1 MASVT
6 SLTASV
12 HQRLATA
19 LSATLPTAD
28 ADPLLRRSDRADYQ
42 ANGILALAKKAK
54 ANPRE
59 LATQVVAR
67 VESGELIGE
76 IEVSG
81 PGFLNITLTD
91 RAITQ
96 NLAARY
102 ADDTG
107 RLGVPTAERPGTTV
121 IDYAQPNVAKEMHV
135 GHLRSAVIG
144 DAVVQIL
151 EFTGE
156 NVVRRH
162 HIGDWGTQFGMLIQY
177 LDEHPHEL
185 DHKDARVSG
194 EEAMSNLDRLY
205 KAARKLFDS
214 DEEFKTRA
222 RRRVVDLQAGDPH
235 TLATWQK
242 FVDESKIYFFS
253 VFEKLDMEVRDADI
267 VGESGYNDMLDE
279 TCRLLEESGVAVR
292 SEGALCVFFDD
303 VKGPD
308 GNPVPLIVKKS
319 DGGYGYAATDLSAIR
334 DRVFHLKANSLLYVV
349 DARQSLHFK
358 MVFET
363 ARRAG
368 WLNDD
373 DVKAFQLAFGTVLGK
388 DGKPFKTREGE
399 TIRLVDLLDEAI
411 DRATAVVREKA
422 EKVGLTEEEIV
433 ENGRYVGIGAVKYAD
448 LSTSAV
454 RDYKFDLDQMVSLN
468 GDTSVYLQYAYARI
482 QSILRKA
489 GEAGP
494 AAHPEL
500 ELAPAERALGLHLDQ
515 FGEAVAEVAESYEPH
530 KLAAYLFRLATLLT
544 SFYDQCPVLK
554 AESPAQVENR
564 LFLVDLTARTLH
576 RGMALLATRT
586 PSPHAP
592 PPGYRPPA
600 AGRVALRHP
609 RPGRCR
615 CLPLQSL
622 AWRPFP
628 IRCPSW
634 RPTRAGVCSG
644 LNSRFRRGG

>member
-6 SLTASV
+6 SLSDSVQQHLAS
-12 HQRLATA
+12 A
-19 LSATLPTAD
+19 LSATRPEAAG

-42 ANGILALAKKAK
+42 ANGILALAKKTK

-59 LATQVVAR
+59 LAAEVVSH
-67 VESGELIGE
+67 VVTGDVIQDV
-76 IEVSG
+76 EVSG
-81 PGFLNITLTD
+81 PGFLNITVAD
-91 RAITQ
+91 RAITA

-107 RLGVPTAERPGTTV
+107 RLGVPYADAPGTTV

-144 DAVVQIL
+144 DSVTKLL

-185 DHKDARVSG
+185 DHKAGQVTG

-235 TLATWQK
+235 TLAMWQK

-253 VFEKLDMEVRDADI
+253 VFEKLDMEIRDADI
-267 VGESGYNDMLDE
+267 VGESGYNDMLAE

-308 GNPVPLIVKKS
+308 GKPVPLIVQKS

-334 DRVFHLKANSLLYVV
+334 DRVFHLKADTLLYVV
-349 DARQSLHFK
+349 DARQALHFK

-373 DVKAFQLAFGTVLGK
+373 VTAVQLAFGTVLGK
-388 DGKPFKTREGE
+388 DGKPFKTRAGE
-399 TIRLVDLLDEAI
+399 TVRLVDLLDEAI
-411 DRATAVVREKA
+411 DRASAVVREKA
-422 EKVGLTEEEIV
+422 QDLSEEEIA
-433 ENGRYVGIGAVKYAD
+433 ERGAQVGIGAVKYAD
-448 LSTSAV
+448 LSTSAN

-489 GEAGP
+489 GEVRP

-500 ELAPAERALGLHLDQ
+500 ALTAAERALGLHLDA
-515 FGEAVAEVAESYEPH
+515 FAATVAEAAAEYAPH
-530 KLAAYLFRLATLLT
+530 KLAAYLYQLASLYT
-544 SFYDQCPVLK
+544 SFYDKCPVLK
-554 AESPAQVENR
+554 AETPEQVANR
-564 LFLVDLTARTLH
+564 LFLCDVTARTL
-576 RGMALLATRT
+576 RQGMALLGIRT
-586 PSPHAP
+586 PE
-592 PPGYRPPA
+592 R
-600 AGRVALRHP
+600 L
-609 RPGRCR
+609 
-615 CLPLQSL
+615 
-622 AWRPFP
+622 
-628 IRCPSW
+628 
-634 RPTRAGVCSG
+634 
-644 LNSRFRRGG
+644 

>member
-12 HQRLATA
+12 NARLAAA
-19 LSATLPTAD
+19 LASALPDAD
-28 ADPLLRRSDRADYQ
+28 GVDPLLRRSDRADYQ

-67 VESGELIGE
+67 VESGELIKD

-91 RAITQ
+91 GAITE

-156 NVVRRH
+156 DVIRRH

-185 DHKDARVSG
+185 DHKEGEDLQKSG
-194 EEAMSNLDRLY
+194 EQAMSNLDRLY
-205 KAARKLFDS
+205 KTARKLFDS

-253 VFEKLDMEVRDADI
+253 VFEKLDMEIRDADI
-267 VGESGYNDMLDE
+267 VGESGYNDMLAE
-279 TCRLLEESGVAVR
+279 TCRLLEEQGVAVR

-303 VKGPD
+303 IKGPD
-308 GNPVPLIVKKS
+308 GNPVPLIVQKS

-334 DRVFHLKANSLLYVV
+334 DRVFSLKANSLLYVV

-368 WLNDD
+368 WLNDG

-399 TIRLVDLLDEAI
+399 TVRLVDLLDEAI
-411 DRATAVVREKA
+411 DRATTVVREKA

-489 GEAGP
+489 GEARP
-494 AAHPEL
+494 TAHPEL

-515 FGEAVAEVAESYEPH
+515 FGETVAEVAESYEPH
-530 KLAAYLFRLATLLT
+530 KLAAYLFKLATLLT
-544 SFYDQCPVLK
+544 TFYDQCLVLK
-554 AESPAQVENR
+554 ADTPAQMENR
-564 LFLVDLTARTLH
+564 LFLIDLTARTLH
-576 RGMALLATRT
+576 RGMALLGIRT
-586 PSPHAP
+586 PDK
-592 PPGYRPPA
+592 
-600 AGRVALRHP
+600 L
-609 RPGRCR
+609 
-615 CLPLQSL
+615 
-622 AWRPFP
+622 
-628 IRCPSW
+628 
-634 RPTRAGVCSG
+634 
-644 LNSRFRRGG
+644 

>member
-6 SLTASV
+6 SLRDSVQQHLAS
-12 HQRLATA
+12 A
-19 LSATLPTAD
+19 LSAALPEAAG

-59 LATQVVAR
+59 LATQVV
-67 VESGELIGE
+67 SGIVTGE
-76 IEVSG
+76 VIADVEVSG
-81 PGFLNITLTD
+81 PGFLNITVAD
-91 RAITQ
+91 KAITE

-107 RLGVPTAERPGTTV
+107 RLGVPYAAHPGTTV

-144 DAVVQIL
+144 DAMVRLL

-185 DHKDARVSG
+185 DHKESEVSG

-205 KAARKLFDS
+205 KTARKLFDS

-222 RRRVVDLQAGDPH
+222 RRRVVDLQAGDEK
-235 TLATWQK
+235 TLAIWQK

-253 VFEKLDMEVRDADI
+253 VFEKLDMEVRDPDI
-267 VGESGYNDMLDE
+267 VGESGYNDMLAE

-303 VKGPD
+303 IKGPE
-308 GNPVPLIVKKS
+308 GNPVPLIVQKS

-334 DRVFHLKANSLLYVV
+334 DRVFNLKATTLLYVV
-349 DARQSLHFK
+349 DARQALHFR

-373 DVKAFQLAFGTVLGK
+373 VTAVQLAFGTVLGK

-399 TIRLVDLLDEAI
+399 TVKLEGLLDEAVE
-411 DRATAVVREKA
+411 RATAVVREKA
-422 EKVGLTEEEIV
+422 EKVGLTEDEIV
-433 ENGRYVGIGAVKYAD
+433 ENGRYVGVGAVKYAD

-468 GDTSVYLQYAYARI
+468 GDTSVYLQYAYARV

-489 GEAGP
+489 GEARP

-500 ELAPAERALGLHLDQ
+500 ALAPAERALGLHLDQ
-515 FGEAVAEVAESYEPH
+515 FAETVLEVAAAREPH
-530 KLAAYLFRLATLLT
+530 KMAAYLYQLASLLT
-544 SFYDQCPVLK
+544 TFYDQCPVLK
-554 AESPAQVENR
+554 ADSPAQVANR

-576 RGMALLATRT
+576 EGMALLGIRT
-586 PSPHAP
+586 P
-592 PPGYRPPA
+592 GK
-600 AGRVALRHP
+600 L
-609 RPGRCR
+609 
-615 CLPLQSL
+615 
-622 AWRPFP
+622 
-628 IRCPSW
+628 
-634 RPTRAGVCSG
+634 
-644 LNSRFRRGG
+644 

>member
-6 SLTASV
+6 SLSHSV
-12 HQRLATA
+12 EQRLASA
-19 LSATLPTAD
+19 LSATLPEAAG
-28 ADPLLRRSDRADYQ
+28 ADPLLRRSDRADFQ

-59 LATQVVAR
+59 LATRVVAQVVTGD
-67 VESGELIGE
+67 VIGE

-81 PGFLNITLTD
+81 PGFLNVTVTD
-91 RAITQ
+91 KAITE

-102 ADDTG
+102 ADTA
-107 RLGVPTAERPGTTV
+107 RLGVPHAAHPGTTV
-121 IDYAQPNVAKEMHV
+121 VDYAQPNVAKEMHV

-144 DAVVQIL
+144 DAVVQLL

-156 NVVRRH
+156 SVVRRH

-185 DHKDARVSG
+185 DHKDADGVSG

-205 KAARKLFDS
+205 KAARKLFDA

-222 RRRVVDLQAGDPH
+222 RRRVVDLQAGDPQ
-235 TLATWQK
+235 TLAIWQK

-253 VFEKLDMEVRDADI
+253 VFDKLDMEISDPDI
-267 VGESGYNDMLDE
+267 VGESGYNDMLHE

-292 SEGALCVFFDD
+292 SDGALCVFFDD
-303 VKGPD
+303 IKGPD
-308 GNPVPLIVKKS
+308 GNPVPLIVQKS
-319 DGGYGYAATDLSAIR
+319 DGGFGYAATDLSAIR
-334 DRVFHLKANSLLYVV
+334 DRVFNLKADTLLYVV

-373 DVKAFQLAFGTVLGK
+373 VTARQLAFGTVLGK

-399 TIRLVDLLDEAI
+399 TVKLVDLLDEAVE
-411 DRATAVVREKA
+411 RATAVVAEKR
-422 EKVGLTEEEIV
+422 EKVGLTDEEVV
-433 ENGRYVGIGAVKYAD
+433 ENGRFVGVGAVKYAD

-482 QSILRKA
+482 QSILRKSEDA
-489 GEAGP
+489 RP
-494 AAHPEL
+494 VAHPEL
-500 ELAPAERALGLHLDQ
+500 ALAPAERALGLHLDQ
-515 FGEAVAEVAESYEPH
+515 FAETVLEAAAAYEPH
-530 KLAAYLFRLATLLT
+530 KLAAYLYQLASLLT
-544 SFYDQCPVLK
+544 TFYDQCPVLK
-554 AESPAQVENR
+554 AETPELKENR
-564 LFLVDLTARTLH
+564 LFLIDLTARTLH
-576 RGMALLATRT
+576 RGMALLGIRT
-586 PSPHAP
+586 PEK
-592 PPGYRPPA
+592 
-600 AGRVALRHP
+600 L
-609 RPGRCR
+609 
-615 CLPLQSL
+615 
-622 AWRPFP
+622 
-628 IRCPSW
+628 
-634 RPTRAGVCSG
+634 
-644 LNSRFRRGG
+644 

>member
-6 SLTASV
+6 SLTAHV
-12 HQRLATA
+12 HQRLAAALTA
-19 LSATLPTAD
+19 ALPETAP

-54 ANPRE
+54 ANPRD
-59 LATQVVAR
+59 LAAQVVDR
-67 VESGELIGE
+67 IVKGDVIKD

-81 PGFLNITLTD
+81 PGFLNITITD
-91 RAITQ
+91 RAITE
-96 NLAARY
+96 NLAARATDP
-102 ADDTG
+102 AD
-107 RLGVPTAERPGTTV
+107 RLGVPFLETPGTTV

-151 EFTGE
+151 EFVGE
-156 NVVRRH
+156 TVVRRH

-185 DHKDARVSG
+185 DHQAAEAGAVTG
-194 EEAMSNLDRLY
+194 EEAMSNLNRLY
-205 KAARKLFDS
+205 KAARTHFDS

-253 VFEKLDMEVRDADI
+253 VFEKLDMEIQDADI

-279 TCRLLEESGVAVR
+279 TCRLLEEAGVAVW

-334 DRVFHLKANSLLYVV
+334 NRVFDLKADNLIYVV

-368 WLNDD
+368 WLNGDA
-373 DVKAFQLAFGTVLGK
+373 KAEQLAFGTVLGK

-422 EKVGLTEEEIV
+422 GKMGLTEDEIV

-468 GDTSVYLQYAYARI
+468 GDTSVYLQYAYARSR
-482 QSILRKA
+482 SILRKA
-489 GEAGP
+489 GDARP
-494 AAHPEL
+494 LAHPEL
-500 ELAPAERALGLHLDQ
+500 ALAPAERALGLHLDQ
-515 FGEAVAEVAESYEPH
+515 FGELLLDVASGYEPH
-530 KLAAYLFRLATLLT
+530 KLAAYLYQLASHLT
-544 SFYDQCPVLK
+544 TFYDQCHVLSDANPK
-554 AESPAQVENR
+554 EVVENR

-576 RGMALLATRT
+576 QGMALLGIRT
-586 PSPHAP
+586 PD
-592 PPGYRPPA
+592 R
-600 AGRVALRHP
+600 L
-609 RPGRCR
+609 
-615 CLPLQSL
+615 
-622 AWRPFP
+622 
-628 IRCPSW
+628 
-634 RPTRAGVCSG
+634 
-644 LNSRFRRGG
+644 

>member
-6 SLTASV
+6 SLSDSVQQHLAS
-12 HQRLATA
+12 A
-19 LSATLPTAD
+19 LSATLPEAAG

-59 LATQVVAR
+59 LATQVVSQ
-67 VESGELIGE
+67 VVTGDVIKE

-81 PGFLNITLTD
+81 PGFLNVTVAD
-91 RAITQ
+91 RAITE

-102 ADDTG
+102 ADETG
-107 RLGVPTAERPGTTV
+107 RLGVPTAANAGTTV

-144 DAVVQIL
+144 DAVVQLL

-156 NVVRRH
+156 SVVRRH

-185 DHKDARVSG
+185 DHKAAQVTG

-205 KAARKLFDS
+205 KAARKKFDS

-222 RRRVVDLQAGDPH
+222 RRRVVDLQAGEPH
-235 TLATWQK
+235 TLAMWQK

-253 VFEKLDMEVRDADI
+253 VFEKLDMEIRDPDI
-267 VGESGYNDMLDE
+267 VGESGYNDMLAE

-303 VKGPD
+303 IKGPD
-308 GNPVPLIVKKS
+308 GNPVPLIVQKS

-334 DRVFHLKANSLLYVV
+334 DRVFNLKANTLLYVV
-349 DARQSLHFK
+349 DARQALHFK

-373 DVKAFQLAFGTVLGK
+373 VTAVQLAFGTVLGK

-399 TIRLVDLLDEAI
+399 TVRLVDLLDEAI
-411 DRATAVVREKA
+411 DRASAVVREKA
-422 EKVGLTEEEIV
+422 QDLSEEEIT
-433 ENGRYVGIGAVKYAD
+433 ERGTQVGIGAVKYAD
-448 LSTSAV
+448 LSTSAN

-489 GEAGP
+489 GALRP
-494 AAHPEL
+494 VAHPEL
-500 ELAPAERALGLHLDQ
+500 ELAEAERALGLHADA
-515 FGEAVAEVAESYEPH
+515 FGETVAEAASEYAPH
-530 KLAAYLFRLATLLT
+530 KLAAYLYQLASLYTT
-544 SFYDQCPVLK
+544 FYDKCPVLK
-554 AESPAQVENR
+554 AETEEQVENR
-564 LFLVDLTARTLH
+564 LFLCDVTARTLH
-576 RGMALLATRT
+576 QGMALLGIRT
-586 PSPHAP
+586 PEK
-592 PPGYRPPA
+592 
-600 AGRVALRHP
+600 L
-609 RPGRCR
+609 
-615 CLPLQSL
+615 
-622 AWRPFP
+622 
-628 IRCPSW
+628 
-634 RPTRAGVCSG
+634 
-644 LNSRFRRGG
+644 

>member
-1 MASVT
+1 MGYWAFLAVTASEFPEPEQNGSHSMASVT

-12 HQRLATA
+12 HQRLADA
-19 LSATLPTAD
+19 LSAALPEAGS
-28 ADPLLRRSDRADYQ
+28 ADPLLRRSDRADFQ

-67 VESGELIGE
+67 VESGDVIKD

-81 PGFLNITLTD
+81 PGFLNITITD
-91 RAITQ
+91 RAITE
-96 NLAARY
+96 NLAERY
-102 ADDTG
+102 ADGG
-107 RLGVPTAERPGTTV
+107 RLGVPLAEHPGTTV

-185 DHKDARVSG
+185 DHKDAQVSG

-205 KAARKLFDS
+205 KTARKLFDS

-222 RRRVVDLQAGDPH
+222 RRRVVDLQAGDPA
-235 TLATWQK
+235 TLASWQK

-253 VFEKLDMEVRDADI
+253 VFEKLDMEIRDPDI

-334 DRVFHLKANSLLYVV
+334 DRVFNLKANSLIYVV

-368 WLNDD
+368 WLSD
-373 DVKAFQLAFGTVLGK
+373 DVKAHQLAFGTVLGK

-411 DRATAVVREKA
+411 DRATTVVREKA
-422 EKVGLTEEEIV
+422 EKVGLSEQEIV

-489 GEAGP
+489 GEARP
-494 AAHPEL
+494 VAHPEL
-500 ELAPAERALGLHLDQ
+500 ELAPAERELGLHLDR
-515 FGEAVAEVAESYEPH
+515 FGETLAEVAAGYEPH
-530 KLAAYLFRLATLLT
+530 KLAAYLYQLASLLT
-544 SFYDQCPVLK
+544 TFYDKCQVLSDDNPT
-554 AESPAQVENR
+554 EVVENR
-564 LFLVDLTARTLH
+564 LFLVDLTARTLQQ
-576 RGMALLATRT
+576 GMALLGIRT
-586 PSPHAP
+586 PE
-592 PPGYRPPA
+592 R
-600 AGRVALRHP
+600 L
-609 RPGRCR
+609 
-615 CLPLQSL
+615 
-622 AWRPFP
+622 
-628 IRCPSW
+628 
-634 RPTRAGVCSG
+634 
-644 LNSRFRRGG
+644 

>member
-1 MASVT
+1 MAPVT
-6 SLTASV
+6 SLSDSV
-12 HQRLATA
+12 QQHLATA
-19 LSATLPTAD
+19 LSAALPDAGS
-28 ADPLLRRSDRADYQ
+28 ADPLLRRSDRADFQ

-59 LATQVVAR
+59 LATQVVSQVVAGD
-67 VESGELIGE
+67 VIKE

-81 PGFLNITLTD
+81 PGFLNITISD
-91 RAITQ
+91 RAITE

-102 ADDTG
+102 ADAD
-107 RLGVPTAERPGTTV
+107 RLGVPFAERPGTTV

-156 NVVRRH
+156 SVVRRH

-185 DHKDARVSG
+185 DHKAAEVTG

-205 KAARKLFDS
+205 KAARGLFDS

-222 RRRVVDLQAGDPH
+222 RRRVVDLQAGEPK
-235 TLATWQK
+235 TLAMWQK

-253 VFEKLDMEVRDADI
+253 VFEKLDMEVRDPDI
-267 VGESGYNDMLDE
+267 VGESGYNDMLAE

-292 SEGALCVFFDD
+292 SEGALCVFFED

-308 GNPVPLIVKKS
+308 GKPVPLIVQKS

-334 DRVFHLKANSLLYVV
+334 DRVFNLKANTLLYVV
-349 DARQSLHFK
+349 DARQALHFR

-373 DVKAFQLAFGTVLGK
+373 VKAQQLAFGTVLGK
-388 DGKPFKTREGE
+388 DGKPFKTRAGE
-399 TIRLVDLLDEAI
+399 TVKLQDLLDEAV
-411 DRATAVVREKA
+411 DRATTVVREKA
-422 EKVGLTEEEIV
+422 EKVGLSEREIV

-489 GEAGP
+489 GEARP
-494 AAHPEL
+494 TAHPEL
-500 ELAPAERALGLHLDQ
+500 ELAPAERAMGLHLDQ
-515 FGEAVAEVAESYEPH
+515 FAETVLEVASAYEPH
-530 KLAAYLFRLATLLT
+530 KLAAYLYQLATLLT
-544 SFYDQCPVLK
+544 TFYDQCPVLK
-554 AESPAQVENR
+554 AETPQQMENR

-576 RGMALLATRT
+576 RGMALLGIRT
-586 PSPHAP
+586 PE
-592 PPGYRPPA
+592 R
-600 AGRVALRHP
+600 L
-609 RPGRCR
+609 
-615 CLPLQSL
+615 
-622 AWRPFP
+622 
-628 IRCPSW
+628 
-634 RPTRAGVCSG
+634 
-644 LNSRFRRGG
+644 

>member
-6 SLTASV
+6 SLSDNVQQHLAS
-12 HQRLATA
+12 A
-19 LSATLPTAD
+19 LSATLPEAAG
-28 ADPLLRRSDRADYQ
+28 ADPLLRRSDRADFQ

-59 LATQVVAR
+59 LATQVVSR
-67 VESGELIGE
+67 VVTGDVIKDV
-76 IEVSG
+76 EVSG
-81 PGFLNITLTD
+81 PGFLNITIAD
-91 RAITQ
+91 RAITR

-102 ADDTG
+102 ADETG
-107 RLGVPTAERPGTTV
+107 RLGVPLAEHPGTTV

-144 DAVVQIL
+144 DSVVQLL

-185 DHKDARVSG
+185 DHKDAQVTG

-205 KAARKLFDS
+205 KAARKKFDS

-222 RRRVVDLQAGDPH
+222 RRRVVDLQAGDEH
-235 TLATWQK
+235 TLAMWQK

-253 VFEKLDMEVRDADI
+253 VFEKLDMEIQDADI
-267 VGESGYNDMLDE
+267 VGESGYNDMLAE

-303 VKGPD
+303 IKGPD
-308 GNPVPLIVKKS
+308 GNPVPLIVQKS

-334 DRVFHLKANSLLYVV
+334 DRVFNLKANTLLYVV
-349 DARQSLHFK
+349 DARQALHFR

-373 DVKAFQLAFGTVLGK
+373 VTAVQLAFGTVLGK

-399 TIRLVDLLDEAI
+399 TVRLVDLLDEAI
-411 DRATAVVREKA
+411 DRASAVVREKA
-422 EKVGLTEEEIV
+422 QDLSEEEIA
-433 ENGRYVGIGAVKYAD
+433 ERGAQVGIGAVKYAD
-448 LSTSAV
+448 LSTSAN

-489 GEAGP
+489 GEVRAT
-494 AAHPEL
+494 AHPEL
-500 ELAPAERALGLHLDQ
+500 GLHEAERALGLHLDS
-515 FGEAVAEVAESYEPH
+515 FGETVREAAAEYAPH
-530 KLAAYLFRLATLLT
+530 KLAAYLYQLASLFT
-544 SFYDQCPVLK
+544 SFYDKCPVIK
-554 AESPAQVENR
+554 PQPPRDVAENR
-564 LFLVDLTARTLH
+564 LFLSDLTARTLH
-576 RGMALLATRT
+576 QGMALLGIRT
-586 PSPHAP
+586 PEK
-592 PPGYRPPA
+592 
-600 AGRVALRHP
+600 L
-609 RPGRCR
+609 
-615 CLPLQSL
+615 
-622 AWRPFP
+622 
-628 IRCPSW
+628 
-634 RPTRAGVCSG
+634 
-644 LNSRFRRGG
+644 

>member
-6 SLTASV
+6 SLSDSV
-12 HQRLATA
+12 HQRLAAA
-19 LSATLPTAD
+19 LSAALPQAGS
-28 ADPLLRRSDRADYQ
+28 ADPLLRRSDRADFQ
-42 ANGILALAKKAK
+42 ANGILALAKKEK

-59 LATQVVAR
+59 LATQVVSG
-67 VESGELIGE
+67 VESGELIKDV
-76 IEVSG
+76 EVSG

-91 RAITQ
+91 SAITR

-107 RLGVPTAERPGTTV
+107 RLGVPHTEQPGTTV
-121 IDYAQPNVAKEMHV
+121 VDYAQPNVAKEMHV

-144 DAVVQIL
+144 DAVVKLL

-177 LDEHPHEL
+177 LEEHPHEL
-185 DHKDARVSG
+185 DHKADEVSG

-205 KAARKLFDS
+205 KAARKLFDA

-222 RRRVVDLQAGDPH
+222 RRRVVDLQAGDPQ

-253 VFEKLDMEVRDADI
+253 VFEKLDMEIRDADI
-267 VGESGYNDMLDE
+267 VGESGYNDMLAE

-303 VKGPD
+303 IKGPD
-308 GNPVPLIVKKS
+308 GNPVPLIVQKS

-334 DRVFHLKANSLLYVV
+334 DRVFNLKANSIIYVV

-363 ARRAG
+363 ARKAG
-368 WLNDD
+368 WLGE
-373 DVKAFQLAFGTVLGK
+373 DVKAHQLAFGTVLGK

-399 TIRLVDLLDEAI
+399 TVRLVDLLDEAI
-411 DRATAVVREKA
+411 DRASAVVREKA
-422 EKVGLTEEEIV
+422 QDLSEAEIAERGAQVGV
-433 ENGRYVGIGAVKYAD
+433 GAVKYAD
-448 LSTSAV
+448 LSTSAN

-489 GEAGP
+489 GEARP

-500 ELAPAERALGLHLDQ
+500 ELHEAERALGLHLDA
-515 FGEAVAEVAESYEPH
+515 FGDTVFEAAAEYAPH
-530 KLAAYLFRLATLLT
+530 KLTAYLYQLASLYTT
-544 SFYDQCPVLK
+544 FYDKCPVLK
-554 AESPAQVENR
+554 AETPEQIENR
-564 LFLVDLTARTLH
+564 LFLCDVTARTLH
-576 RGMALLATRT
+576 RGMDLLGIRT
-586 PSPHAP
+586 PE
-592 PPGYRPPA
+592 R
-600 AGRVALRHP
+600 L
-609 RPGRCR
+609 
-615 CLPLQSL
+615 
-622 AWRPFP
+622 
-628 IRCPSW
+628 
-634 RPTRAGVCSG
+634 
-644 LNSRFRRGG
+644 

>member
-6 SLTASV
+6 SLSDSVQQQLAS
-12 HQRLATA
+12 A
-19 LSATLPTAD
+19 LSATLPEAAG
-28 ADPLLRRSDRADYQ
+28 ADPLLRRSDRADFQ

-59 LATQVVAR
+59 LAAQVVSR
-67 VESGELIGE
+67 VTTGAVIKDV
-76 IEVSG
+76 EVSG
-81 PGFLNITLTD
+81 PGFLNLTISD
-91 RAITQ
+91 RAITE

-102 ADDTG
+102 ADETG
-107 RLGVPTAERPGTTV
+107 RLGVPYAAHPGTTV

-144 DAVVQIL
+144 DSVVQLL

-156 NVVRRH
+156 KVVRRH

-185 DHKDARVSG
+185 DHKASTEDTAASG

-205 KAARKLFDS
+205 KTARKLFDS

-235 TLATWQK
+235 TLAIWQK

-253 VFEKLDMEVRDADI
+253 VFEKLDMEVRDPDI
-267 VGESGYNDMLDE
+267 VGESGYNDMLAE

-303 VKGPD
+303 IKGPE
-308 GNPVPLIVKKS
+308 GNPVPLIVQKS

-334 DRVFHLKANSLLYVV
+334 DRVFNLKADTLLYVV
-349 DARQSLHFK
+349 DARQALHFR

-373 DVKAFQLAFGTVLGK
+373 VKAIQLAFGTVLGK
-388 DGKPFKTREGE
+388 DGKPFKTRAGE
-399 TIRLVDLLDEAI
+399 TVKLQDLLDEAV

-422 EKVGLTEEEIV
+422 EKVGLTEQEIE
-433 ENGRYVGIGAVKYAD
+433 ENGRYVGVGAVKYAD

-489 GEAGP
+489 GEARP

-515 FGEAVAEVAESYEPH
+515 FAETVLDVAASYEPH
-530 KLAAYLFRLATLLT
+530 KLAAYLYQLASHLT
-544 SFYDQCPVLK
+544 TFYDQCPVLK
-554 AESPAQVENR
+554 ADTPAQIENR

-576 RGMALLATRT
+576 QGMSLLGIRT
-586 PSPHAP
+586 PEK
-592 PPGYRPPA
+592 
-600 AGRVALRHP
+600 L
-609 RPGRCR
+609 
-615 CLPLQSL
+615 
-622 AWRPFP
+622 
-628 IRCPSW
+628 
-634 RPTRAGVCSG
+634 
-644 LNSRFRRGG
+644 

>member
-6 SLTASV
+6 SLSDSV
-12 HQRLATA
+12 HQRLAAA
-19 LSATLPTAD
+19 LSAALPQAGS
-28 ADPLLRRSDRADYQ
+28 ADPLLRRSDRADFQ
-42 ANGILALAKKAK
+42 ANGILALAKKEK

-59 LATQVVAR
+59 LATQVVSR
-67 VESGELIGE
+67 VESGELIKDV
-76 IEVSG
+76 EVSG
-81 PGFLNITLTD
+81 PGFLNITITD
-91 RAITQ
+91 RAITET
-96 NLAARY
+96 LAARF

-107 RLGVPTAERPGTTV
+107 RLGVPQAQQPGTTV

-144 DAVVQIL
+144 DSVMRLL

-177 LDEHPHEL
+177 LEEHPHEL
-185 DHKDARVSG
+185 DHDADEVSG

-205 KAARKLFDS
+205 KAARKLFDA

-222 RRRVVDLQAGDPH
+222 RRRVVDLQAGDPQ
-235 TLATWQK
+235 TLAMWQK

-253 VFEKLDMEVRDADI
+253 VFEKLDMEIRDADI
-267 VGESGYNDMLDE
+267 VGESGYNDMLAE

-303 VKGPD
+303 IKGPD
-308 GNPVPLIVKKS
+308 GNPVPLIVQKS

-334 DRVFHLKANSLLYVV
+334 DRVFAIKANTLLYVV

-368 WLNDD
+368 WLNE
-373 DVKAFQLAFGTVLGK
+373 DVEAVQLAFGTVLGK

-399 TIRLVDLLDEAI
+399 TVRLVDLLDEAI
-411 DRATAVVREKA
+411 DRASAVVREKA
-422 EKVGLTEEEIV
+422 QDLSEEEIA
-433 ENGRYVGIGAVKYAD
+433 ERGTQVGIGAVKYAD
-448 LSTSAV
+448 LSTSAN

-489 GEAGP
+489 GASRP
-494 AAHPEL
+494 VAHPEL
-500 ELAPAERALGLHLDQ
+500 ELHEAERALGLHADS
-515 FGEAVAEVAESYEPH
+515 FAATVAEAATEYAPH
-530 KLAAYLFRLATLLT
+530 KMTAYLYQLASLFTT
-544 SFYDQCPVLK
+544 FYDKCPVIK
-554 AESPAQVENR
+554 PEPPKDVAENR
-564 LFLVDLTARTLH
+564 LFLCEVTARTLH
-576 RGMALLATRT
+576 QGMALLGIRT
-586 PSPHAP
+586 PE
-592 PPGYRPPA
+592 R
-600 AGRVALRHP
+600 L
-609 RPGRCR
+609 
-615 CLPLQSL
+615 
-622 AWRPFP
+622 
-628 IRCPSW
+628 
-634 RPTRAGVCSG
+634 
-644 LNSRFRRGG
+644 

>member
-6 SLTASV
+6 SLSDSVRQHLAS
-12 HQRLATA
+12 A
-19 LSATLPTAD
+19 LSATLPEAAD
-28 ADPLLRRSDRADYQ
+28 ADPLLRRSDRADFQ

-59 LATQVVAR
+59 LATQVVAQ
-67 VESGELIGE
+67 VTTGPVIED

-81 PGFLNITLTD
+81 PGFLNITVSD
-91 RAITQ
+91 RAITE

-102 ADDTG
+102 ADEAG
-107 RLGVPTAERPGTTV
+107 RLGVPFAANPGTTV

-144 DAVVQIL
+144 DSVVQLL

-156 NVVRRH
+156 TVIRRH

-185 DHKDARVSG
+185 DHKRSAEDTAASG

-222 RRRVVDLQAGDPH
+222 RRRVVDLQAGDPR
-235 TLATWQK
+235 TLAMWQK

-253 VFEKLDMEVRDADI
+253 VFEKLDMEIRDADI
-267 VGESGYNDMLDE
+267 VGESGYNDMLAE

-303 VKGPD
+303 IKGPD
-308 GNPVPLIVKKS
+308 GNPVPLIVQKS

-334 DRVFHLKANSLLYVV
+334 DRVFNLKASTLLYVV
-349 DARQSLHFK
+349 DARQALHFR

-373 DVKAFQLAFGTVLGK
+373 VTAFQLAFGTVLGK
-388 DGKPFKTREGE
+388 DGKPFKTRAGE
-399 TIRLVDLLDEAI
+399 TVRLVDLLDEAV
-411 DRATAVVREKA
+411 DRASAVVREKA
-422 EKVGLTEEEIV
+422 QDLSEEEIA
-433 ENGRYVGIGAVKYAD
+433 ERGAQVGIGAVKYAD
-448 LSTSAV
+448 LSTSAN

-489 GEAGP
+489 GDTRP

-500 ELAPAERALGLHLDQ
+500 DLAAAERALGLHVDA
-515 FGEAVAEVAESYEPH
+515 FAETVTEAAKDFAPH
-530 KLAAYLFRLATLLT
+530 KLTAYLYQLASLYTT
-544 SFYDQCPVLK
+544 FYDKCPVLK
-554 AESPAQVENR
+554 AETPAQVENR
-564 LFLVDLTARTLH
+564 LFLCDVTARTLH
-576 RGMALLATRT
+576 QGMSLLGIRT
-586 PSPHAP
+586 PEK
-592 PPGYRPPA
+592 
-600 AGRVALRHP
+600 L
-609 RPGRCR
+609 
-615 CLPLQSL
+615 
-622 AWRPFP
+622 
-628 IRCPSW
+628 
-634 RPTRAGVCSG
+634 
-644 LNSRFRRGG
+644 

>member
-1 MASVT
+1 MAPVT
-6 SLTASV
+6 SLSHSV
-12 HQRLATA
+12 EQHLSSAI
-19 LSATLPTAD
+19 SATLPEAS
-28 ADPLLRRSDRADYQ
+28 ADPLLRRSDRADFQ

-59 LATQVVAR
+59 LATQVVANL
-67 VESGELIGE
+67 VTGDVIKE

-81 PGFLNITLTD
+81 PGFLNVTITD
-91 RAITQ
+91 KAITE

-102 ADDTG
+102 ADAE
-107 RLGVPTAERPGTTV
+107 RLGVPRTPQPGTTV
-121 IDYAQPNVAKEMHV
+121 VDYAQPNVAKEMHV

-144 DAVVQIL
+144 DATVRML

-156 NVVRRH
+156 SVVRRH

-185 DHKDARVSG
+185 DHKDSQVSG

-205 KAARKLFDS
+205 KAARKLFDA

-235 TLATWQK
+235 TLAIWQK

-253 VFEKLDMEVRDADI
+253 VFEKLDMEILDADI
-267 VGESGYNDMLDE
+267 VGESGYNDMLAE

-292 SEGALCVFFDD
+292 SEGALCVFFED

-308 GNPVPLIVKKS
+308 GNPVPLIVQKS

-334 DRVFHLKANSLLYVV
+334 DRVFDLKASTLLYVV

-368 WLNDD
+368 WLNDR
-373 DVKAFQLAFGTVLGK
+373 VKAHQLAFGTVLGK

-399 TIRLVDLLDEAI
+399 TVKLVDLLDEAV
-411 DRATAVVREKA
+411 DRATAVVRDKA
-422 EKVGLTEEEIV
+422 EKVGLSEREIE

-489 GEAGP
+489 GEARP

-515 FGEAVAEVAESYEPH
+515 FGETVAEAAAEYAPH
-530 KLAAYLFRLATLLT
+530 KLAAYLYQLASHLT
-544 SFYDQCPVLK
+544 TFYDQCHVL
-554 AESPAQVENR
+554 SPDNAPEVVENR
-564 LFLVDLTARTLH
+564 LFLVDLTARTLQ
-576 RGMALLATRT
+576 RGMALLGIRT
-586 PSPHAP
+586 PE
-592 PPGYRPPA
+592 R
-600 AGRVALRHP
+600 L
-609 RPGRCR
+609 
-615 CLPLQSL
+615 
-622 AWRPFP
+622 
-628 IRCPSW
+628 
-634 RPTRAGVCSG
+634 
-644 LNSRFRRGG
+644 